1 METVFQRAD
10 QGLSTTAQ
18 FIPAGTVQPGM
29 PFNPSTANQCA
40 YGQTYRSSKR
50 GGKYVATVADC
61 PQPSIYVR
69 GHCVLLIDGRFIA
82 HRTDCGCINAVA
94 VWVCRDWVQP
104 CACCVC
110 TAQGSGGGCAG
121 LTRAPSGKSRLN
133 HILCRYLR
141 LLSEVTSGS
150 KIVIRAGFTLFVHR
164 SIGIT
169 ITIIIIAAHS
179 QRRNLPACTSY
190 VHSSCCRSINSRLQP
205 NAATCGRQ
213 LTTPSVQATCLCTFH
228 APTKTCHQCF
238 ANLPA
243 RQRHATT

>member
-110 TAQGSGGGCAG
+110 TAQGSSGGCAG

-169 ITIIIIAAHS
+169 ITISHRQMYGPLIPGIHIADYPYCLQCDVRKVMPS
-179 QRRNLPACTSY
+179 SDYTVRWQR
-190 VHSSCCRSINSRLQP
+190 
-205 NAATCGRQ
+205 ATV
-213 LTTPSVQATCLCTFH
+213 LDV
-228 APTKTCHQCF
+228 
-238 ANLPA
+238 
-243 RQRHATT
+243 